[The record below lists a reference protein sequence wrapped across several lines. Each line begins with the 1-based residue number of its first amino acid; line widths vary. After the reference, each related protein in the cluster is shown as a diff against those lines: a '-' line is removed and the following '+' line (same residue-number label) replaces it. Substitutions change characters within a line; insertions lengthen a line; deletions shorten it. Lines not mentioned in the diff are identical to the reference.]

1 MLSDILARHPGPYR
15 FCLTRAFVGRP
26 GFHTT
31 QWLPRAF
38 SDDQIENVAIRILS
52 ANPHRPVEGI
62 GVWSEREQ
70 LFVTEIRGGQDL

>member
-1 MLSDILARHPGPYR
+1 MLSDILSRHPGPYR
-15 FCLTRAFVGRP
+15 FCLSRPALGKP
-26 GFHTT
+26 GFFTT

-38 SDDQIENVAIRILS
+38 PSDEVSDKAIRIL
-52 ANPHRPVEGI
+52 ANAYGRVVSI